1 MAEIFEIEG
10 GKKLKGVLETRG
22 SKNAAFP
29 VLAATLLTKEDCVI
43 DNLPLIEDVFR
54 MLEILK
60 SLGVKIDW
68 LSERKIK
75 VNAQKL
81 SFAKVDKKIISL
93 LRGSILLYGALLR
106 RMGEVFLPRPG
117 GCIIGARPIDSH
129 LNAFSQFGVEVEEIR
144 GDVRLKFSG
153 KKIKPHYEIVLDEF
167 SVTGTANILLFAAT
181 LPSETTIKI
190 ADEDYQVQ
198 ELLKVLA
205 KMGVKIIK
213 IGHHEIQ
220 IQGKGNL
227 KGFSHQLLFDPL
239 EAGTFI
245 IMGAATKSE
254 LTVKNVE
261 VDFLELFF
269 KKLKD
274 AGLPLLINE
283 KQKEVK
289 VFPFKSLKFGKLQAL
304 PYPGLHSDL
313 LSALA
318 VLATQAEGTTLI
330 QDPLYEG
337 RFKYLEEIN
346 QMGAKIFF
354 ADPHRVLIEGPTP
367 LFGKSLGSLDI
378 RGGAALLIAALIAQ
392 GKSKISN
399 IYQIDRGYERIE
411 ERLQKIGAQIKRVVV

>member
-1 MAEIFEIEG
+1 MPEIFEIEG
-10 GKKLKGVLETRG
+10 GKKLKGVIEARG

-29 VLAATLLTKEDCVI
+29 VLAATLLTKEDCFI

-75 VNAQKL
+75 VNSQKL
-81 SFAKVDKKIISL
+81 SFAKVDRKTISL
-93 LRGSILLYGALLR
+93 LRGSILLYGALLKR
-106 RMGEVFLPRPG
+106 VGDVFLPRPG

-129 LNAFSQFGVEVEEIR
+129 LNAFSQFGVEVEEIG
-144 GDVRLKFSG
+144 GDVRLRFSG

-167 SVTGTANILLFAAT
+167 SVTGTANVLLFAAT
-181 LPSETTIKI
+181 LPSKTTIKL

-227 KGFSHQLLFDPL
+227 RGFSHQLLFDPL

-245 IMGAATKSE
+245 VIAAATKSE
-254 LTVKNVE
+254 LKVKNVE

-269 KKLKD
+269 KKLKN
-274 AGLPLLINE
+274 AGLPLIIND

-289 VFPFKSLKFGKLQAL
+289 VFPFKSLKLGKLQAL

-318 VLATQAEGTTLI
+318 VLATQAEGATLI

-354 ADPHRVLIEGPTP
+354 ADPHRVLIEGPTS